1 MLIYPHIPK
10 TAGTTMMEVLKQ
22 NYGQGYFRLKN
33 EGRRLKWQEKPDSEK
48 EKVTCLIGHFA
59 YGIHEHVPDASQ
71 YVTFLRDPVERI
83 LSLYYYVRHKNHQLA
98 PLLSQLTVGEFV
110 ESRTISDTNN
120 GMVRFLS
127 GRSDIGQVSPNGSV
141 TRDDLI
147 LAKKNLSQF
156 AVIGFVETFNESL
169 RKFARIFRWENI
181 RYVSKR
187 INASRPSQTDLP
199 NRTINLVKEYNTLD
213 LELYEFAKE
222 LVGREPNEF

>member
-1 MLIYPHIPK
+1 MLIYVHIPK

-33 EGRRLKWQEKPDSEK
+33 EGRRLKWQKKSDEVKNA
-48 EKVTCLIGHFA
+48 VTCLAGHFA
-59 YGIHEHVPDASQ
+59 YGIHEHIPTECQ
-71 YVTFLRDPVERI
+71 YVTFLRNPVERI

-98 PLLSQLTVGEFV
+98 PMLNQLTVGEFV
-110 ESRTISDTNN
+110 ESKTISDTNN
-120 GMVRFLS
+120 GMVRFLA

-141 TRDDLI
+141 TRDDLV
-147 LAKKNLSQF
+147 LAKRNLSQF
-156 AVIGFVETFNESL
+156 TAVGFVETFNESL
-169 RKFARIFRWENI
+169 REFARLFQWENI

-199 NRTINLVKEYNTLD
+199 NRTINVIKEYNTLD

-222 LVGREPNEF
+222 LVGREP